1 MKKTLL
7 CGLSMLICLLSISQ
21 ELPQYAPGQII
32 VKVKGDLFKTCDN
45 IVTQNNT
52 KTRNELIEQDSILQ
66 KFGIYKIESLHYFD
80 KSKKTLL
87 KSGSEK
93 TFVFYTKETDIPQL
107 IENIKKIA
115 DVEDAYPNY
124 LFISHVEPDDGKY
137 DDQWSLPKISMP
149 AAWDIQKGCT
159 DIKIAI
165 LDVGFRDL
173 EHNDVDDKF
182 LSTRRD
188 ETDID
193 VNSYINSGFYST
205 VSGED
210 YTTPDDNPEGK
221 SFHGLQVSGVAAAE
235 TNNNKGIAGVG
246 WDIYI
251 VPVRCGF
258 KIMTLEG
265 ERGIFEMDD
274 IIRAIDWI
282 VSGNRARVIN
292 MSLGGLAPTGNV
304 LTEYENS
311 LESAYNSGIVI
322 VVSSGNYYHDSPIP
336 ISQVA
341 YPASSQFTISVG
353 ASNESDNR
361 ADFSHYG
368 SDLDIIAP
376 GTNILTVYKKFINKY
391 EKVNVTS
398 FSAPIVSGI
407 SALILSQNPELNP
420 EQVRDIL
427 IESADKVSGMNGQNF
442 HVEYGFGRVNAKRA
456 LEFVPEIKYDI
467 TLNNEVI
474 TDLQIVNAQNSI
486 NASYYSVEPGATVI
500 FKAGNSIDLTDE
512 FNAKEGSNFYAYI
525 DDVGVSCSSKSL
537 KSEKAVDNDTIKKE
551 EIASSEEHMNNNS
564 IPTNVITS
572 ENPNIIVF
580 PNPFSENATIQFEI
594 RTNPQIV
601 NIYINDLIG
610 RTIKT
615 IVKSNNNPNG
625 KYSVDFNLSGFKQG
639 IYFVILEIDQQK
651 YARKIIYKQ

>member
-7 CGLSMLICLLSISQ
+7 FGLSMLICLLSISQ

-32 VKVKGDLFKTCDN
+32 VKVKGDLSKTCEN
-45 IVTQNNT
+45 IVNQVPT
-52 KTRNELIEQDSILQ
+52 KSGNELIVKDSILQ

-93 TFVFYTKETDIPQL
+93 TFVFYTNETDLPQL
-107 IENIKKIA
+107 IENIKKTP
-115 DVEDAYPNY
+115 DVEDAYFNF
-124 LFISHVEPDDGKY
+124 LFISHVEPDDDKY

-149 AAWDIQKGCT
+149 EAWDIQKGCT
-159 DIKIAI
+159 DLKIAI

-193 VNSYINSGFYST
+193 VSSYTNNGYST

-210 YTTPDDNPEGK
+210 YTTPDDNPEGE

-258 KIMTLEG
+258 TIKYFGQEYGL
-265 ERGIFEMDD
+265 FEMDD
-274 IIRAIDWI
+274 IIRAIDW
-282 VSGNRARVIN
+282 VVAGNRARVIN
-292 MSLGGLAPTGNV
+292 MSLGGIAPTGNA
-304 LTEYENS
+304 LIEYENS
-311 LESAYNSGIVI
+311 LEAAYNSGIVI
-322 VVSSGNYYHDSPIP
+322 VASSGNDNNN
-336 ISQVA
+336 QVS
-341 YPASSQFTISVG
+341 YPASSQFTIAVG
-353 ASNESDNR
+353 ASNENDNR
-361 ADFSHYG
+361 ASFSNYG
-368 SDLDIIAP
+368 QDLDIIAP
-376 GTNILTVYKKFINKY
+376 GINILTVNRKLVNQYK
-391 EKVNVTS
+391 EVDGTS

-407 SALILSQNPELNP
+407 TALILSQNPELNP

-427 IESADKVSGMNGQNF
+427 NESADEVSGMSGQNF
-442 HVEYGFGRVNAKRA
+442 HVEYGFGRVNAKKA

-474 TDLQIVNAQNSI
+474 TDLQIVHAQNSI
-486 NASYYSVEPGATVI
+486 TASNYSVEPGATVI
-500 FKAGNSIDLTDE
+500 FKAGNSIHLTNG
-512 FNAKEGSNFYAYI
+512 FHAKAGSNFHAYI

-537 KSEKAVDNDTIKKE
+537 KSGETAGNDTITNDGIIKE
-551 EIASSEEHMNNNS
+551 EENLNS
-564 IPTNVITS
+564 NTIPTNVITS
-572 ENPNIIVF
+572 ESMNIIVF
-580 PNPFSENATIQFEI
+580 PNPFSDKATIQFEI
-594 RTNPQIV
+594 GTNPQIV

-639 IYFVILEIDQQK
+639 IYFVILEIDKQK
-651 YARKIIYKQ
+651 YTRKIIYKH

>member
-1 MKKTLL
+1 MKTKCVIIAAYLIIFSSIVATAQSDTAFWNNKMLKIANSGGGQGFIRLKEDTKFTPNEFFITNKEAFRLSDNDEMILL
-7 CGLSMLICLLSISQ
+7 RTKSDDLGYSHHLYQQKHNGVKIEGAEYILHEFNGRISTANGKLLINIEKQTNPSISKEVALQ
-21 ELPQYAPGQII
+21 NALGVVNASKYAWEVKNPNGNYFSSYPEGEL
-32 VKVKGDLFKTCDN
+32 LFTKKHDSLPFD
-45 IVTQNNT
+45 QNSFVLAY
-52 KTRNELIEQDSILQ
+52 KFDIFSIEPYTRNYI
-66 KFGIYKIESLHYFD
+66 
-80 KSKKTLL
+80 
-87 KSGSEK
+87 
-93 TFVFYTKETDIPQL
+93 
-107 IENIKKIA
+107 
-115 DVEDAYPNY
+115 
-124 LFISHVEPDDGKY
+124 
-137 DDQWSLPKISMP
+137 
-149 AAWDIQKGCT
+149 
-159 DIKIAI
+159 
-165 LDVGFRDL
+165 
-173 EHNDVDDKF
+173 
-182 LSTRRD
+182 
-188 ETDID
+188 
-193 VNSYINSGFYST
+193 YINA
-205 VSGED
+205 
-210 YTTPDDNPEGK
+210 
-221 SFHGLQVSGVAAAE
+221 Q
-235 TNNNKGIAGVG
+235 
-246 WDIYI
+246 
-251 VPVRCGF
+251 
-258 KIMTLEG
+258 
-265 ERGIFEMDD
+265 
-274 IIRAIDWI
+274 
-282 VSGNRARVIN
+282 
-292 MSLGGLAPTGNV
+292 TGNV

-391 EKVNVTS
+391 EKVNGTS